1 MKCEDC
7 LFYYRDEDEG
17 FSRCHFVNEGWGVA
31 PCEEDDWYF
40 EEDDDW
46 YFGEDDTEMT
56 YGELEHKL

>member
-7 LFYYRDEDEG
+7 LYYYRDEDEG

-40 EEDDDW
+40 EEDD
-46 YFGEDDTEMT
+46 TEIT
-56 YGELEHKL
+56 YDELEYEP